1 MQIEHTPFEGLF
13 IIKPAIFKDD
23 RGYFLESYNKEK
35 MQKHIQDDFV
45 QDNESCSEKG
55 VLRGLHFQTPPFG
68 QSKLI
73 RVIKGSILD
82 VVVDLRKESKTY
94 GQHFKIALNEDNKY
108 QFYIPVGFAH
118 GFVTLSDDTIINYKC
133 SAFYKPSSEV
143 SILWNDQTLNI
154 DWGIT
159 NPTLSKKDLVGLNFS
174 DFSSPF

>member
-82 VVVDLRKESKTY
+82 VVVDLRKESKSY
-94 GQHFKIALNEDNKY
+94 
-108 QFYIPVGFAH
+108 
-118 GFVTLSDDTIINYKC
+118 
-133 SAFYKPSSEV
+133 
-143 SILWNDQTLNI
+143 
-154 DWGIT
+154 
-159 NPTLSKKDLVGLNFS
+159 
-174 DFSSPF
+174 